1 MNHDGLRCAAG
12 PDGWLII
19 RGSLH
24 EPSVSV
30 QTESDVAGGTAAICA
45 TLLKYVNEGEGFE
58 VAPLAKAGAR
68 QGGPAAAPSGGAAAG
83 GEADGAPPE
92 GFVGGGRVLKSGSRA
107 ISVRLA
113 RRGSCEIRAENRSL
127 RAALA
132 GG

>member
-45 TLLKYVNEGEGFE
+45 TLPVNEGEGIE
-58 VAPLAKAGAR
+58 VAPLAKAGA
-68 QGGPAAAPSGGAAAG
+68 AAAAATLGGGGGEG
-83 GEADGAPPE
+83 GEADFGAPPRGLWAE
-92 GFVGGGRVLKSGSRA
+92 GVF
-107 ISVRLA
+107 
-113 RRGSCEIRAENRSL
+113 
-127 RAALA
+127 
-132 GG
+132 